1 MKQEEATAPVGEAR
15 DAGTPTDDAEAKPKN
30 AASREK
36 RRHGKGF
43 VYISLKDCDDALK
56 KIDPNAKTMSVGQFA
71 SSLGHNAPKGRFQ
84 HKVDALK
91 TFGLIENDTSEVVTL
106 SQLGEDMLYG
116 ADKAKARTTAF
127 LNCAEFKKLYVDFPK
142 SHDNARD
149 DLLNYVRAKI
159 GIVTE
164 VDRFYR
170 LFLESAAYAGLL
182 EGTANPD
189 AKIVRLRSAPMSGGS
204 SGNSAPVTEEAG
216 EQYAVLPADEVD
228 DLLDGAG
235 LTEFK
240 QRSEVRQRAT
250 GRFTLEVG
258 EGGRITIEITRPI
271 RITVKPENLIADLPR
286 ILEALNQKGLQA

>member
-149 DLLNYVRAKI
+149 DLLNYVRAKKPYWQI
-159 GIVTE
+159 AEAPVTDE
-164 VDRFYR
+164 LRRWAY
-170 LFLESAAYAGLL
+170 EKSAAYVRARKADAVLNRN
-182 EGTANPD
+182 GTANNYSMTGGPRFAGLCTD
-189 AKIVRLRSAPMSGGS
+189 CPYNPALGGS
-204 SGNSAPVTEEAG
+204 CLIALQG
-216 EQYAVLPADEVD
+216 EEVD
-228 DLLDGAG
+228 
-235 LTEFK
+235 
-240 QRSEVRQRAT
+240 V
-250 GRFTLEVG
+250 
-258 EGGRITIEITRPI
+258 
-271 RITVKPENLIADLPR
+271 
-286 ILEALNQKGLQA
+286 